1 MPRRQWPAPW
11 GLPRLLWQ
19 LLWGLKAAKA
29 AALKAVLGS
38 SLMIV
43 PVLLL
48 RGLKAATAP
57 ALKAVLALKAVRALK
72 AALKA
77 AKAPALKAVLA
88 LKAVSLMAMM
98 VPVLPA
104 GLKAPAL
111 KAVLG
116 ASLRLMMVPLMIVPM
131 LLLWGLKVAK
141 APALKAA
148 VVGSSLMMVPV
159 LPAGLN
165 SEDLKA
171 VLMMLGARLSISLWE
186 LALKEVVGVEVVRRQ
201 RPARRPPPEAG
212 SSCAARGRLVVRQR
226 PARRPPEAGSSS

>member
-88 LKAVSLMAMM
+88 LKAVSLMT

-111 KAVLG
+111 QAVLG

-165 SEDLKA
+165 SEDLEA

-201 RPARRPPPEAG
+201 RPARRPPCRSP
-212 SSCAARGRLVVRQR
+212 CN
-226 PARRPPEAGSSS
+226 